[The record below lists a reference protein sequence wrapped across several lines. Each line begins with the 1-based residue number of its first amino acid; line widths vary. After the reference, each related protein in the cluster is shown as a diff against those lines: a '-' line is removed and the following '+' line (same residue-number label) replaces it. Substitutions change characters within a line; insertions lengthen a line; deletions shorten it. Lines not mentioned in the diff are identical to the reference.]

1 MLAGIETEQPPAI
14 AVKDR
19 TRRQHLRVKSRAPRH
34 QAVEDT
40 AMPVG
45 PIHHRGYAKS
55 KTGHF
60 AMFIRFINHL
70 PTSRGSSTGIRFG
83 LFSLIF
89 ESRVQQCRTEKDML
103 YRAIIS
109 RTRKD
114 GSTAYL
120 AQILIKRKGKIVF
133 RQSET
138 FDRRQ
143 AAKAWLSRR
152 ETELRKPGALDQRED
167 TMLSAVIDRYI
178 EESRHIGK
186 TKAQVLGSIKNNY
199 DISAT
204 RCSEID
210 CAALV
215 DFAKAIP
222 VSAQTR
228 QNYLSHL
235 GAVFAVA
242 RPAWRYPLDQQA
254 LKDAMVVLKKL
265 GLTGKSKHRD
275 RRPDLEELDRLMT
288 HFEGVQ
294 RRRPSSIP
302 MTKIVAFAIFS
313 TRRQEEITLIAWADF
328 DQQAS
333 RVLVRDMKDPGEKD
347 GNDVYCDVPPVAQ
360 AIISSMPKR
369 QSSFPT
375 RPTPSVQRLL

>member
-1 MLAGIETEQPPAI
+1 MGT
-14 AVKDR
+14 
-19 TRRQHLRVKSRAPRH
+19 
-34 QAVEDT
+34 
-40 AMPVG
+40 
-45 PIHHRGYAKS
+45 
-55 KTGHF
+55 
-60 AMFIRFINHL
+60 
-70 PTSRGSSTGIRFG
+70 
-83 LFSLIF
+83 
-89 ESRVQQCRTEKDML
+89 
-103 YRAIIS
+103 IIS

-167 TMLSAVIDRYI
+167 PTLSAVIDRYI

-210 CAALV
+210 SAALV

-222 VSAQTR
+222 VSAPTR

-275 RRPDLEELDRLMT
+275 RRPNLEELDRLMT

-313 TRRQEEITLIAWADF
+313 TRRQEEMTLIAWADF

-333 RVLVRDMKDPGEKD
+333 RVWVRDMKDPGEKD

-369 QSSFPT
+369 QSQIFPYSTDAISAAFTRACKFVGIRDLRFHDLRHEAISRLFEMGMTIPQAASVSGHRSWASLKRYSHLRQTGDKYAGWRWIDIVT
-375 RPTPSVQRLL
+375 RPAAGH